1 LVVAGKDDKPLVDIT
16 GLNRIGVLE
25 VTTMGGSTGASYRTL
40 GTEAPAMDNP
50 MQLSD
55 GNVAIL
61 GATGVRG
68 EFNTVDPTGQGRLRE
83 ARPSFF
89 ERTYWWLLP
98 FLVVVFFIA
107 LLVYASRV
115 RRRKSENA
123 QL

>member
-1 LVVAGKDDKPLVDIT
+1 MDK
-16 GLNRIGVLE
+16 
-25 VTTMGGSTGASYRTL
+25 
-40 GTEAPAMDNP
+40 P

-55 GNVAIL
+55 GNVAII
-61 GATGVRG
+61 GPTGLRSEV
-68 EFNTVDPTGQGRLRE
+68 NTVDPTGQGRLRE

-98 FLVVVFFIA
+98 ILVIAFFIA

-115 RRRKSENA
+115 RRRKNANA